1 MSAMNK
7 NAIARLR
14 CIRCGARAA
23 MLGLFFPDAFAHRFV
38 YAVCKRCCPL
48 TEAALLE
55 IERRFF
61 SDPALASYVPTEG
74 RA

>member
-1 MSAMNK
+1 MTAMNK

-14 CIRCGARAA
+14 CIRCGARAV
-23 MLGLFFPDAFAHRFV
+23 MLGVFVPDAFEHRFI
-38 YAVCKRCCPL
+38 YAVCDRCFPL
-48 TEAALLE
+48 SRTALLE

-61 SDPALASYVPTEG
+61 ADPALASYVPSEG